1 MDTHLAKGKVARLL
15 SNQQHRRW
23 KFGVGRVAR
32 GRHAPARDPSD
43 EYDGAHPIRI
53 GLGDGVEG
61 SAKAPFIMGV
71 SGELERSA

>member
-1 MDTHLAKGKVARLL
+1 M
-15 SNQQHRRW
+15 
-23 KFGVGRVAR
+23 GRVAR

-53 GLGDGVEG
+53 GLDDGVEG
-61 SAKAPFIMGV
+61 SAKAPFIIMGV

>member
-1 MDTHLAKGKVARLL
+1 MDEVPAINSLRNGLAPLEG
-15 SNQQHRRW
+15 W
-23 KFGVGRVAR
+23 VAR
-32 GRHAPARDPSD
+32 GGHAPARDPSD
-43 EYDGAHPIRI
+43 EYDGGHPIRI

>member
-1 MDTHLAKGKVARLL
+1 MDTQFAKGKVARLR
-15 SNQQHRRW
+15 SNQQQRRQ
-23 KFGVGRVAR
+23 KFGASWVAR
-32 GRHAPARDPSD
+32 GRHAPARHPSG

-71 SGELERSA
+71 SGEQERSA

>member
-1 MDTHLAKGKVARLL
+1 MDTQIAKGKLPPIRSHLQARLGA
-15 SNQQHRRW
+15 W
-23 KFGVGRVAR
+23 

>member
-1 MDTHLAKGKVARLL
+1 MD
-15 SNQQHRRW
+15 
-23 KFGVGRVAR
+23 RVAR

-53 GLGDGVEG
+53 RLGDGVEG